1 MAQTTYTTVPVGAGG
16 AGTSYTV
23 TNTGA
28 GGYGPITV
36 NTTGAANIVGG
47 GITTSTLNGTSGAY
61 LTSNG
66 TWGTSPTFTT
76 VNTTAPSIQVKGD
89 AEFDGDVKLQGKSL
103 NAWMETMEKRLAIL
117 VPNPKKLKQYE
128 ALQKAYKHYKMLEA
142 LCEEQ
147 DDESNQ

>member
-1 MAQTTYTTVPVGAGG
+1 MAQTYVTVPNGGAGTTYTT
-16 AGTSYTV
+16 TT
-23 TNTGA
+23 TGA
-28 GGYGPITV
+28 GGYGPITI
-36 NTTGAANIVGG
+36 NTGAGVVGSG
-47 GITTSTLNGTSGAY
+47 TISTSALNGTSGAY

-66 TWGTSPTFTT
+66 TWGTAPAFT

-89 AEFDGDVKLQGKSL
+89 AEFDGDIKVQGKSL

-117 VPNPKKLKQYE
+117 VPNPKKLEQYE

-147 DDESNQ
+147 DDESK

>member
-16 AGTSYTV
+16 AGTTYT
-23 TNTGA
+23 TTLGGA

-36 NTTGAANIVGG
+36 NTGA
-47 GITTSTLNGTSGAY
+47 GISSGTISTSALNGTSGAY

-66 TWGTSPTFTT
+66 TWGTSPTFT
-76 VNTTAPSIQVKGD
+76 VNSVTPGIQVKGD
-89 AEFDGDVKLQGKSL
+89 AEFDGDIKVQGKSL

>member
-1 MAQTTYTTVPVGAGG
+1 MAQTYVTIPGGGGGTTYTT
-16 AGTSYTV
+16 

-36 NTTGAANIVGG
+36 NAGGTGGSAIS
-47 GITTSTLNGTSGAY
+47 TSSLNGTSGAY

-66 TWGTSPTFTT
+66 TWGTSPTFSVNSITT
-76 VNTTAPSIQVKGD
+76 TPGIQVKGN
-89 AEFDGDVKLQGKSL
+89 AEFDGDITVQGKSL
-103 NAWMETMEKRLAIL
+103 TKWMETMEKRLAIL

-147 DDESNQ
+147 DDEPK

>member
-1 MAQTTYTTVPVGAGG
+1 MAQTTYVTVPGGG
-16 AGTSYTV
+16 AGTTYTT

-28 GGYGPITV
+28 GGYGPITI
-36 NTTGAANIVGG
+36 NTGAGGAGG
-47 GITTSTLNGTSGAY
+47 GATTTSSLNGTSGAY

-66 TWGTSPTFTT
+66 TWGTSPTFT
-76 VNTTAPSIQVKGD
+76 VNSVTPGIQVKGD
-89 AEFDGDVKLQGKSL
+89 AEFDGDITVQGKSL
-103 NAWMETMEKRLAIL
+103 TKWMETMEKRLAIL

-147 DDESNQ
+147 DDEPK

>member
-1 MAQTTYTTVPVGAGG
+1 MAQTYVTVPNGGAGTTYTT
-16 AGTSYTV
+16 TT
-23 TNTGA
+23 TGA
-28 GGYGPITV
+28 GGYGPITI
-36 NTTGAANIVGG
+36 NTGAGVVSSGTIS
-47 GITTSTLNGTSGAY
+47 TSALNGTSGAY

-76 VNTTAPSIQVKGD
+76 VNTTTPSIQVKGD
-89 AEFDGDVKLQGKSL
+89 AEFDGDIKVQGKSL

-147 DDESNQ
+147 DDEPK

>member
-1 MAQTTYTTVPVGAGG
+1 MAQTTYTTVPVGAVG

-28 GGYGPITV
+28 GGYGPITI
-36 NTTGAANIVGG
+36 NTGAGLGG
-47 GITTSTLNGTSGAY
+47 SSGTISTSALNGTSGAY

-66 TWGTSPTFTT
+66 TWGVSPTFTS
-76 VNTTAPSIQVKGD
+76 NTTAPSIQVKGD
-89 AEFDGDVKLQGKSL
+89 AEFDGDIKVQGKSL